1 MVVMVTCSHCGY
13 EYQSEVLQTQDEE
26 TLVSEP
32 REGIM
37 ENCPKCNKI
46 LSHNTADFYWIN
58 PSELEQ

>member
-13 EYQSEVLQTQDEE
+13 EYQSKVLQTPDEE

-37 ENCPKCNKI
+37 ENCPKCNRI
-46 LSHNTADFYWIN
+46 SSHNGADFYWIN

>member
-1 MVVMVTCSHCGY
+1 
-13 EYQSEVLQTQDEE
+13 VLQTPDEE

-46 LSHNTADFYWIN
+46 SSHNATDFYWIN